1 MSSLNS
7 FYVERQVEIDLLG
20 DTEGLFVL
28 GFIDRSAIASINNLQ
43 SELLW
48 KPELV
53 QEVVHRLVT
62 NGALLAAGEGGKLSL
77 TPSGLQ
83 AIESFNRISSR
94 QEGDARQS
102 QALAQ
107 ELFRSGVALSQS
119 PRSVDKAVEAD
130 TRAIELDPDLPGALL
145 NLGSILLSRAKY
157 EPAEKYYRRALEAKP
172 DYAKAHFNLGLLYHE
187 REHATLAEMHY
198 KTAIVLDPQYGDA
211 YYNLAVLLEEHRR
224 HSAAIPYWRTFLKF
238 DSESKWADIARN
250 RLYAARLPVAARYS
264 PAPELIEAH
273 EQEVI

>member
-28 GFIDRSAIASINNLQ
+28 GFIDRSAIASINDLQ
-43 SELLW
+43 SKLLW

-53 QEVVHRLVT
+53 QEVIHRLVAI
-62 NGALLAAGEGGKLSL
+62 GALQAAGEGSKLSL

-83 AIESFNRISSR
+83 AIESFKRISSR
-94 QEGDARQS
+94 EKGDERQS
-102 QALAQ
+102 HDLAQ

-119 PRSVDKAVEAD
+119 PRSVDKAVEAY
-130 TRAIELDPDLPGALL
+130 TRAIELDPNLPGALL
-145 NLGSILLSRAKY
+145 NLGSILLARAKY
-157 EPAEKYYRRALEAKP
+157 ESAEEYYRRALDAKP

-187 REHATLAEMHY
+187 REHAALAEMHY
-198 KTAIVLDPQYGDA
+198 KTAIVLDPQYGDP

-224 HSAAIPYWRTFLKF
+224 HREAVRYWRTYLQF
-238 DSESKWADIARN
+238 DSKSKWADIARN
-250 RLYAARLPVAARYS
+250 SIAAAEPPGYS
-264 PAPELIEAH
+264 PTPVELIEAH